1 MRKILLAAASGLLAS
16 LLIGAVSASAEET
29 DVQETTLHLNRFIVT
44 DSGNRVLTGSCDADQ
59 ITQTGWYVSDDDSLY
74 YYYNDGSCAQEETTL
89 DDDILICS
97 PRTAHCGQAGRRSR
111 ESVIIMTQRSAH
123 RCSAG

>member
-1 MRKILLAAASGLLAS
+1 MAQPMRKILLAAASGLLAS

-74 YYYNDGSCAQEETTL
+74 YYYTDGSCAQEETTL
-89 DDDILICS
+89 DDGYS
-97 PRTAHCGQAGRRSR
+97 
-111 ESVIIMTQRSAH
+111 
-123 RCSAG
+123 

>member
-44 DSGNRVLTGSCDADQ
+44 DSGNRVLTGSCDADRSHRQ
-59 ITQTGWYVSDDDSLY
+59 AGMFRIDDSLY
-74 YYYNDGSCAQEETTL
+74 YYYNDGSCAQEGDHAGRRIYL
-89 DDDILICS
+89 FVL
-97 PRTAHCGQAGRRSR
+97 PRTAHCGQVADGRGK
-111 ESVIIMTQRSAH
+111 ALLL
-123 RCSAG
+123 